1 MAIIVQ
7 HIEDR
12 PGNHDKSDPYP
23 YISIALLENSLTIR
37 MGATLMAERS
47 TAGQRWGKWL

>member
-1 MAIIVQ
+1 MAISGSEVGKMAIIVQ

-23 YISIALLENSLTIR
+23 YIFIALPENSLASYLN
-37 MGATLMAERS
+37 G
-47 TAGQRWGKWL
+47 GYPDG